1 MRQLVL
7 VVGVLVLAAGG
18 CSPLDP
24 LRTAWLDRD
33 RPPKPPESL
42 RAVPAPAPGPAEPRC
57 GWPTPVDR
65 IPAGPEDLQIGPV
78 IFRGLAKARPALEYR
93 PSDGFEVDPTRVDLP
108 AGEDA
113 VIALP
118 PGEVDVAIAPR
129 AGRLATTQAERSVR
143 CTADP
148 AIPTSFRIAFV
159 VAGARCVRLNVVTA
173 TGLYTDRV
181 RFGVRRCR

>member
-1 MRQLVL
+1 MRRRVL
-7 VVGVLVLAAGG
+7 IGGLLVLAAGG
-18 CSPLDP
+18 CSPIDP
-24 LRTAWLDRD
+24 LRTAWLDRS

-42 RAVPAPAPGPAEPRC
+42 RAVPAPAPPAPEPRC
-57 GWPTPVDR
+57 GWPVPGNPA
-65 IPAGPEDLQIGPV
+65 PAGPKDLQIGPV

-118 PGEVDVAIAPR
+118 PGEVDVAIAPWG
-129 AGRLATTQAERSVR
+129 GRHATTQAVRSVR

-148 AIPTSFRIAFV
+148 AIQTSFRIAFV
-159 VAGARCVRLNVVTA
+159 VAGARCVRLNVITA